1 MDSGTC
7 HRVDNSYGER
17 KKKRRRRREETTKT
31 TATHVH
37 RATMDEQCSAGP

>member
-7 HRVDNSYGER
+7 HRVHNSYGER
-17 KKKRRRRREETTKT
+17 KKKRWRRVETTKT

-37 RATMDEQCSAGP
+37 RATMDEQFLAGP